1 MGIVFKAQDT
11 HLRRDIK
18 SSNIMLTEKGQ
29 AKIMDFGLAKVS
41 GDTALTKESR
51 TMGTISYM
59 SPEQA
64 RGEEVDPLRSDPR
77 FAKII
82 KKVGFPIE

>member
-1 MGIVFKAQDT
+1 
-11 HLRRDIK
+11 
-18 SSNIMLTEKGQ
+18 
-29 AKIMDFGLAKVS
+29 MDFGLAKVS

-82 KKVGFPIE
+82 KKVGFPIEEDRSLKRLGTQLTAPKGD